1 MHREEIP
8 LFCVEKFLSHSTETF
23 RRETLLCFRKLLVSK
38 NFMDK
43 RGEGRDCHVFVRKI
57 FCLTVPQN
65 FLEELFCASE
75 VFGYPKILWIRRGV
89 SRFFTEIFFVSQC
102 WKFLWGNPNVF
113 QKFSGIKKLFV
124 SEGGGGYHLSSSK
137 VFRITVL
144 INFVRAT
151 YNTSKKPGY
160 RKSLGIWRGRGYYHS
175 LWKNFCI
182 TEPKNFVEGP
192 FCASK
197 LLVSKK
203 FRDRSGRAGN
213 IRTFCRK
220 EFVILYGNFS

>member
-124 SEGGGGYHLSSSK
+124 SEGGGGGLSP
-137 VFRITVL
+137 F
-144 INFVRAT
+144 FVE
-151 YNTSKKPGY
+151 SF
-160 RKSLGIWRGRGYYHS
+160 SYHS
-175 LWKNFCI
+175 ADKFRKGNLQYFKKTRVPEKFRNM
-182 TEPKNFVEGP
+182 TREGVLP
-192 FCASK
+192 FAMEK
-197 LLVSKK
+197 LLYHRTKK
-203 FRDRSGRAGN
+203 FCRGTFLCFKTSG
-213 IRTFCRK
+213 IEK
-220 EFVILYGNFS
+220 I